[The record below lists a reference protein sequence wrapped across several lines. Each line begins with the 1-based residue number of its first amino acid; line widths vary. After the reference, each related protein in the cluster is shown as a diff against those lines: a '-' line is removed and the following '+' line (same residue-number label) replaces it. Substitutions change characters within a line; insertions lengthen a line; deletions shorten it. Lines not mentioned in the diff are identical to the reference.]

1 MDKNIDIREVAMR
14 FVDKISL
21 EFDVDQ
27 IILFGSR
34 ARGNYQPDSYADV
47 AVILREFP
55 GDYMEIKLS
64 LCSIAYDV
72 LVETGVRIQP
82 IPISAADWKE
92 PRRHANPGILE
103 HIALEGITLWRER

>member
-14 FVDKISL
+14 FADKISL

-34 ARGNYQPDSYADV
+34 ARSNYQPDSYADV

-55 GDYMEIKLS
+55 GDYMENKI
-64 LCSIAYDV
+64 V
-72 LVETGVRIQP
+72 
-82 IPISAADWKE
+82 
-92 PRRHANPGILE
+92 
-103 HIALEGITLWRER
+103 ALL